1 MVPGRSIEILADKE
15 SLTRAAAA
23 EVTARAA
30 RAVAARDVFTLVLSG
45 GSTPRD
51 LFALLADPN
60 ESFRARLPW
69 GKIHFFWG
77 DERHVPPD
85 HQDSNYRMAKESLLD
100 PMQILAA
107 NVHRI
112 QGENPDAAAAAADYE
127 RELRTFFHL
136 DAGAAGT
143 AGTPEGPP
151 RFDLVLLG
159 VGPEGHTASLFP
171 GSPALE
177 ERERWVVAPWVEK
190 FQTFRITLTPPVL
203 NRAAAVLFLA
213 AGEEKAD
220 ALHAV
225 LESVGDADLYPARI
239 VRPEEGDLLW
249 LLDRA
254 AAKRLSA
261 SV

>member
-1 MVPGRSIEILADKE
+1 MVPGRSIEILVDKVA
-15 SLTRAAAA
+15 LTRAAAA
-23 EVTARAA
+23 AVTARAA
-30 RAVAARDVFTLVLSG
+30 TAVQERGSFTVALSG

-51 LFALLADPN
+51 LHRLLADAN
-60 ESFRARLPW
+60 EPFRARLPW
-69 GKIHFFWG
+69 KEIHFFWG

-85 HQDSNYRMAKESLLD
+85 HADSNYRMARETLLD
-100 PMQILAA
+100 PLSIPPE

-112 QGENPDAAAAAADYE
+112 LTENPDAAAAAAQYE
-127 RELRTFFHL
+127 EELRRFFPAQ
-136 DAGAAGT
+136 DGA
-143 AGTPEGPP
+143 PEAWP

-159 VGPEGHTASLFP
+159 LGPEGHTASLFP
-171 GSPALE
+171 GSPALH

-203 NRAAAVLFLA
+203 THAAAVLFLV
-213 AGEEKAD
+213 AGDEKAD

-225 LESVGDADLYPARI
+225 LEEVGDADLYPARI
-239 VRPEEGDLLW
+239 VRPEAGDLLW

-261 SV
+261 NV

>member
-1 MVPGRSIEILADKE
+1 MVPGRSIEILEDKE

-23 EVTARAA
+23 ALTARAA
-30 RAVAARDVFTLVLSG
+30 TAVAARGVFTLVLSG

-60 ESFRARLPW
+60 QPFRTRLPW
-69 GKIHFFWG
+69 QKIHFFWG
-77 DERHVPPD
+77 DERHVAPD
-85 HQDSNYRMAKESLLD
+85 HPDSNYRMAKEAMLDSLEI
-100 PMQILAA
+100 PAA

-112 QGENPDAAAAAADYE
+112 HGENPDAAAAAADYE
-127 RELRTFFHL
+127 KELRTFFQL
-136 DAGAAGT
+136 EAGGS
-143 AGTPEGPP
+143 GILP

-159 VGPEGHTASLFP
+159 LGPEGHTASLFP
-171 GSPALE
+171 GSPALH
-177 ERERWVVAPWVEK
+177 EREHWVVAPWVEK
-190 FQTFRITLTPPVL
+190 FNTFRITLTPPVL

-213 AGEEKAD
+213 AGDEKAD

-225 LESVGDADLYPARI
+225 LEEVGDADLYPARI

-249 LLDRA
+249 LIDRA
-254 AAKRLSA
+254 AAKKLSA

>member
-30 RAVAARDVFTLVLSG
+30 SAVAARDVFTLVLSG

-51 LFALLADPN
+51 LFALLADPD

-69 GKIHFFWG
+69 EKIHFFWG

-85 HQDSNYRMAKESLLD
+85 HPDSNYRMAKESLLD
-100 PMQILAA
+100 PMRIAAA

-136 DAGAAGT
+136 E

-159 VGPEGHTASLFP
+159 LGPEGHTASLFP
-171 GSPALE
+171 GSPALA

-190 FQTFRITLTPPVL
+190 FSTFRITLTPPVL

-254 AAKRLSA
+254 AAKSLSA